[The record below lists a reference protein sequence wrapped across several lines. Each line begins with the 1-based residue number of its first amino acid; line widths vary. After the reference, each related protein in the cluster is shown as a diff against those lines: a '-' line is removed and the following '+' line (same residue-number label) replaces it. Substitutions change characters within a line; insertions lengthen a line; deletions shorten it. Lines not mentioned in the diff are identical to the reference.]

1 MTFRLFT
8 LSWLAIISTPVNA
21 TIETNGVLD
30 EVAVH
35 FLTVSSSW
43 AGVITNHASWLFWLL
58 GTISLVWTGGNL
70 LLKQAD
76 IREFFAEF
84 TRFIIT
90 FGFFLW
96 LLRNGPKFAASI
108 IDSLRIIGAQ
118 AAGLPRELTPSE
130 PISIAFDIITKSS
143 EAYSYTSPFDNLAIF
158 IITLLILF
166 CMTVVAANVLLS
178 LVSAWVL
185 TYAGIFV
192 LGFGGSKWTSDIAIN
207 YFRSVLSIA
216 LKLMTMTLMIGV
228 AMSIMDSFYAELS
241 ANTSMKELLVIFVVS
256 VVLMLLI
263 HSVPN
268 VVASLIPGSGSAT
281 SSGNVSASAM
291 AGAAMATGG
300 MATGGMAAGAAMG
313 TAGGAS
319 ALQAAFK
326 AASNSEMLDSMTG
339 SISSDSSTTSEDPGT
354 GDTPFSHT
362 SGMQMNSGSVVAST
376 AKAGR
381 IAAGAGVNL
390 AKGIGD
396 IARNRISQTAGGR
409 LAETIKTQ
417 SNQEDI

>member
-300 MATGGMAAGAAMG
+300 MAAGAAMG

-354 GDTPFSHT
+354 GDTPFSHA

>member
-158 IITLLILF
+158 IITLLILV

-300 MATGGMAAGAAMG
+300 MAAGAAIG

-339 SISSDSSTTSEDPGT
+339 SIGSDSSTTSEDPGT
-354 GDTPFSHT
+354 GDPPFAHA
-362 SGMQMNSGSVVAST
+362 SGMQMNSNSVVAST

>member
-1 MTFRLFT
+1 MMTFRLFT

-43 AGVITNHASWLFWLL
+43 ADVITNHASWLFWLL

-158 IITLLILF
+158 IITLLILV

-268 VVASLIPGSGSAT
+268 IVANLIPGSGAAT

-300 MATGGMAAGAAMG
+300 MAAGAVME

-326 AASNSEMLDSMTG
+326 AASNSEMAETMTG
-339 SISSDSSTTSEDPGT
+339 SIGGDSSTTSEESGS
-354 GDTPFSHT
+354 GGSPFAQA
-362 SGMQMNSGSVVAST
+362 SGMQMNSSRVVAST

-381 IAAGAGVNL
+381 IAVGAGVNL

>member
-300 MATGGMAAGAAMG
+300 MAAGAAMG

-339 SISSDSSTTSEDPGT
+339 SIGSDSSTTSEDPGT
-354 GDTPFSHT
+354 GDTPFSHA

>member
-228 AMSIMDSFYAELS
+228 AISIMDSFYAELS

-300 MATGGMAAGAAMG
+300 MAAGAAMG

-339 SISSDSSTTSEDPGT
+339 SIGSDSSTTSEDPGT
-354 GDTPFSHT
+354 GDTPFFHA

>member
-1 MTFRLFT
+1 MMTFRLFT

-158 IITLLILF
+158 IITLLILV

-300 MATGGMAAGAAMG
+300 MAAGAAIG

-339 SISSDSSTTSEDPGT
+339 SIGSDSSTTSEDPGT
-354 GDTPFSHT
+354 GDTPFAHA
-362 SGMQMNSGSVVAST
+362 SGMQMNSNSVVAST

>member
-1 MTFRLFT
+1 MMTFRLFT

-256 VVLMLLI
+256 VVLTLLI

-300 MATGGMAAGAAMG
+300 MAAGAAMG

-339 SISSDSSTTSEDPGT
+339 SIGSDSSTTSEDPGT
-354 GDTPFSHT
+354 GDTPFSHA

>member
-1 MTFRLFT
+1 MMIFRLFT
-8 LSWLAIISTPVNA
+8 LSWLTIISKPANA

-96 LLRNGPKFAASI
+96 LLRNGPKFSASI

-118 AAGLPRELTPSE
+118 AAGLPRKLTPSE

-158 IITLLILF
+158 IITLLILV

-291 AGAAMATGG
+291 AGAAMT
-300 MATGGMAAGAAMG
+300 TGGMAAGAAMG
-313 TAGGAS
+313 AAGGAS

-339 SISSDSSTTSEDPGT
+339 SIGSDSSPTSEDPGT
-354 GDTPFSHT
+354 GDTPFSHA
-362 SGMQMNSGSVVAST
+362 SGMQMNSSSVVAST

>member
-8 LSWLAIISTPVNA
+8 LSWPAIISTPVNA

-268 VVASLIPGSGSAT
+268 VVASLIPGSGAAT

-291 AGAAMATGG
+291 AGAA

-339 SISSDSSTTSEDPGT
+339 SIGSDFSTTSEDPGT
-354 GDTPFSHT
+354 GDTPFSHA
-362 SGMQMNSGSVVAST
+362 SGMQTNSGSVVAST

>member
-158 IITLLILF
+158 IITLLILV

-300 MATGGMAAGAAMG
+300 MAAGAAMG
-313 TAGGAS
+313 TLGGAS

-326 AASNSEMLDSMTG
+326 AASSSEMLDSMTG
-339 SISSDSSTTSEDPGT
+339 SIGSDSSTTSEDPGT
-354 GDTPFSHT
+354 GDTPFAQA
-362 SGMQMNSGSVVAST
+362 SGMQMNSGSVIASA

-381 IAAGAGVNL
+381 IAARTGTNL

-396 IARNRISQTAGGR
+396 LASNRISQTAGGR
-409 LAETIKTQ
+409 LAETINTQ